1 MQRNQATKEVKTRLG
16 TVAVADLEVAIKTS
30 LKAMEVLILNLCAE
44 RVVIVDAKEE
54 SLVLPK
60 TKNATSVAK
69 SDTTARYAETRT
81 RFQRQDQESQPG
93 LICAVFERPKIVI
106 LVTMRSTTTNRS
118 LQLKW
123 LLLRFPM
130 VVRSTS

>member
-30 LKAMEVLILNLCAE
+30 LKVMEVLILKLCAE
-44 RVVIVDAKEE
+44 RVVIVDPKQG

-69 SDTTARYAETRT
+69 LDTTARYAETRIK
-81 RFQRQDQESQPG
+81 FQRQVQESLPG
-93 LICAVFERPKIVI
+93 LICAVFE
-106 LVTMRSTTTNRS
+106 LS
-118 LQLKW
+118 LIHI
-123 LLLRFPM
+123 
-130 VVRSTS
+130 